1 MGKSVDGGGKIY
13 KILSCFAIRKT
24 SSKGIVSAVIT
35 VSFLAAWKFKL
46 LEHTESVVWQ
56 HRFPRQQ
63 KPVPLLLPANRF
75 CH

>member
-35 VSFLAAWKFKL
+35 VSFLAA
-46 LEHTESVVWQ
+46 
-56 HRFPRQQ
+56 
-63 KPVPLLLPANRF
+63 
-75 CH
+75 